1 MGEIYFKRVLEA
13 DDAIRLREVI
23 EGLGVRAACEEM
35 ADGLI
40 ADALASVDDA
50 SIGVEGRA
58 RIREYIETL
67 GWRSVHGVGYG

>member
-13 DDAIRLREVI
+13 DDAVRLREVI
-23 EGLGVRAACEEM
+23 EALGARAACEEM

-67 GWRSVHGVGYG
+67 GGAR